1 MIQESGKILSLFP
14 PHRIITMQRKI
25 TRRAIVKNGLIAGT
39 FIPAMGLMAQSAAA
53 AGLPPL
59 DPKDP
64 SAQALGFVTDATKVD
79 AAANPTYK
87 PTQKCSTCAQYQGKP
102 SDPTAGCN
110 IFPGK
115 SVPAGGWCK
124 VWAQKPA

>member
-1 MIQESGKILSLFP
+1 MQGKIS
-14 PHRIITMQRKI
+14 
-25 TRRAIVKNGLIAGT
+25 RRALVKSGLIAGAL
-39 FIPAMGLMAQSAAA
+39 IPAVGLMSNTADA

-64 SAQALGFVTDATKVD
+64 TAQALGFTTDGAKVD
-79 AAANPTYK
+79 AKANPTYK
-87 PTQKCSTCAQYQGKP
+87 SNQKCSTCAQFQGKP
-102 SDPTAGCN
+102 GDATGGCN
-110 IFPGK
+110 IFAGK